1 MTIWEIDQAIAELLE
16 GGVNEETGELTAANA
31 AQLEALQMERDQK
44 AENLA
49 LAVKNMKAGEDAIA
63 NEIDALTARKAALKK
78 KRERAQDYLRIVLDG
93 EKFQTPRVAVSWRR
107 SEAVEP
113 DEEFMNWAMDNDDSF
128 LRYKPPEINK
138 TAIKAAVKAGQE
150 IPHVHIVQSLSP
162 QIK

>member
-16 GGVNEETGELTAANA
+16 GGVNEETGELTVDTEA
-31 AQLEALQMERDQK
+31 LEALQMERSQK

-49 LAVKNMKAGEDAIA
+49 LAVKNMKAEEDAIG
-63 NEIDALTARKAALKK
+63 NEIDALSARKAALKK
-78 KRERAQDYLRIVLDG
+78 HRERAQEYLRFVLDG
-93 EKFQTPRVAVSWRR
+93 EKFSTPKVAVSWRK

-113 DEEFMNWAMDNDDSF
+113 DEEFLSWAMDNDDSF

-138 TAIKAAVKAGQE
+138 TAIRAAIRAGQQV
-150 IPHVHIVQSLSP
+150 PHVRVVQSLNA